1 MLLAVDAGNTHTV
14 FGLFSGS
21 DLNALWR
28 IGTRKELTP
37 DELSAWLRLLMEN
50 GGFSTSDV
58 RGVIACSVVPDMN
71 CVLTE
76 TSRICFGEEPLFI
89 GPGIRTGMK
98 IRYENPHEV
107 GADRIVNA
115 VAAKERLG
123 APVMVLDFG
132 TATTLDVVESN
143 GEYLGGVIS
152 PGVEISAEALFE
164 RAARLSRV
172 DIRRPERSIGR
183 NTEESIRSGLFFGY
197 AALVKGIVSRARD
210 ELGFPAP
217 VIATGGLAPVFERE
231 LDFLNEIVPGLT
243 LEGLRI
249 IWGKNIKR

>member
-1 MLLAVDAGNTHTV
+1 MLLAIDAGNTHTV

-21 DLNALWR
+21 ELKALWR

-37 DELSAWLRLLMEN
+37 DELGAWLRLLI
-50 GGFSTSDV
+50 GDAGFTTSDID
-58 RGVIACSVVPDMN
+58 GVIACSVVPDMN
-71 CVLTE
+71 TVLTD
-76 TSRICFGEEPLFI
+76 TARKCFGRTTLFI

-132 TATTLDVVESN
+132 TATTLDVVDED
-143 GEYLGGVIS
+143 GEYLGGVIA
-152 PGVEISAEALFE
+152 PGLEISAEALFE

-172 DIRRPERSIGR
+172 DIRRPERCIGR
-183 NTEESIRSGLFFGY
+183 NTEDSIRSGLFFGY
-197 AALVKGIVSRARD
+197 AALVRGVVTRARE
-210 ELGFPAP
+210 ELGQDAP
-217 VIATGGLAPVFERE
+217 VIATGGLAPVFAGE
-231 LDFLNEIVPGLT
+231 LDFLEQIVPGLT

-249 IWGKNIKR
+249 IWDKNHKR